1 MKRVYYSKTSS
12 NKMLQPAATD
22 WWPPWRR
29 SWWPRLC
36 IERVAHALA
45 DLVRWWSTMAINNA
59 AVVACC
65 RLAHRVIALPVSQ
78 AFLSIRKKI
87 CLK

>member
-1 MKRVYYSKTSS
+1 
-12 NKMLQPAATD
+12 MLA
-22 WWPPWRR
+22 
-29 SWWPRLC
+29 
-36 IERVAHALA
+36 
-45 DLVRWWSTMAINNA
+45 TMAINNA

-78 AFLSIRKKI
+78 AFLSIRRKI